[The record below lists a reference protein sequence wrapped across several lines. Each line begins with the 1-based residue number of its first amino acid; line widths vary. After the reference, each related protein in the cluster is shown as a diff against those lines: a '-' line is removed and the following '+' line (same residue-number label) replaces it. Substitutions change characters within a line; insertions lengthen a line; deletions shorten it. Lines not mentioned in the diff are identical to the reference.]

1 MIFLLIKMKIKEMLQ
16 NYKRVLKIATKPSK
30 DDFFSAARI
39 CAIGIAVIGAIGFL
53 LYLIALILSI

>member
-1 MIFLLIKMKIKEMLQ
+1 MKIKEMLQ